1 MTDSLEPP
9 PPASVDADPVDT
21 PNPALAFDP
30 VDVRARFDGW
40 TPDRQREFVEAL
52 ADCGVAREAAARVGM
67 SEQSVARLR
76 RRGDAGSF
84 AAACEVA
91 VRIATRRLRSIAFER
106 AVEGTIKRHYYHG
119 ELKAEERVYDNRLL
133 RYLLEK
139 TGLLCDPGN
148 HVATAEKRW
157 PALLDSIELGG
168 SPDGAAATARE
179 DVWEEDGRLW
189 TGFPPPHG
197 SAEPRTGCSATPS
210 IAAA

>member
-1 MTDSLEPP
+1 
-9 PPASVDADPVDT
+9 
-21 PNPALAFDP
+21 
-30 VDVRARFDGW
+30 
-40 TPDRQREFVEAL
+40 
-52 ADCGVAREAAARVGM
+52 M

-91 VRIATRRLRSIAFER
+91 IRIATRRLRSIAFER

-189 TGFPPPHG
+189 TGFPPPPG
-197 SAEPRTGCSATPS
+197 FRGTEDGMFGDALYRRSLTKPERAALVAQDEKDSDRSRVLASLRRDRFFGF
-210 IAAA
+210 AAAGSTG